1 MSSNLLPLPFKH
13 TQPLPTLASDLVNY
27 VASSSDSTHPDAVK
41 PDAQDLQQIR
51 LSLFGTDGLPA
62 TLQSTARDLIAYYAQ
77 LSYAMT
83 KFPSSLPISFP
94 WYPLFSLPTPAA
106 LPGALPPSSLSP
118 SSGPTP
124 LPLAAERL
132 ATLYSLAALYSILA
146 TERRRTD
153 EQGIKGAIAGLQ
165 AAAGVLDVVL
175 REGGGGEGEGDLAKD
190 AVQSMRDLCLAEAQ
204 EVAWQKAVMDRLKNG
219 TISKLA
225 LRTSELYASARE
237 AAIKAA
243 TPVSTTTNRAWSF
256 PEEWLRYMQLKK
268 LHFAAVAQYRRSI
281 DDSGANRYGDEL
293 GRLQLADQL
302 LRDALAVKVPKG
314 GVLEMVVRDAKGL
327 QKTVQENLA
336 RATKD
341 NDLIY
346 LSFPTPPSSLPPI
359 TAFTLVKPTPPPE
372 ILHPLSYLHAN
383 AGGLGRPLFE
393 ALVPREV
400 SEVVRLWEDR
410 KKEWVERVARGR
422 VGELEREATS
432 TLAALSLPA
441 ALEASLQPLGI
452 PPHLLDQAESIRAQG
467 GLERLETMMKDVR
480 RVKGVNER
488 LLQEAT
494 DHLSSE
500 STLDASHAQQHGTL
514 RWTRAPSSVASA
526 PLLAR
531 AQELRHFLTT
541 ASETDAL
548 VRAKYAEWEG
558 KIRVL
563 EAGREGDGDGDG
575 RLTDALPAATSEAGA
590 AAARAQTRAL
600 RGALD
605 LLEDLV
611 AARAELG
618 RAAKTAVLQADIRDK
633 VLRAAEAF
641 AALRERSGQDGGEG
655 GGGGG
660 GEGEGEGEGTGLERF
675 EELLQSELRALTRGF
690 EEEIDASRAR
700 QEDLLNEIKTLNA
713 SFLSHRRHD
722 PALLARETALQE
734 LSTAHAKY
742 HEMRGNLEEGL
753 RFYAELSRLGSE
765 LRDAAKSFAY
775 SRNVEAQE
783 LHRQLSTVSSPSP
796 SPASPSPAPT
806 PSASGEP
813 AAAPPSSTPARKA
826 TSKTR
831 TPART
836 PASAAGGG
844 SGASGTPNRAN
855 TRASTRLRRTAHAIP
870 EPEVEEEEA
879 DELEEQDD
887 GEAEPAALT
896 PRSGAAVGGWD
907 PSLGIRFG

>member
-1 MSSNLLPLPFKH
+1 
-13 TQPLPTLASDLVNY
+13 
-27 VASSSDSTHPDAVK
+27 
-41 PDAQDLQQIR
+41 
-51 LSLFGTDGLPA
+51 
-62 TLQSTARDLIAYYAQ
+62 
-77 LSYAMT
+77 
-83 KFPSSLPISFP
+83 
-94 WYPLFSLPTPAA
+94 
-106 LPGALPPSSLSP
+106 
-118 SSGPTP
+118 
-124 LPLAAERL
+124 
-132 ATLYSLAALYSILA
+132 
-146 TERRRTD
+146 
-153 EQGIKGAIAGLQ
+153 
-165 AAAGVLDVVL
+165 
-175 REGGGGEGEGDLAKD
+175 
-190 AVQSMRDLCLAEAQ
+190 MRDLCLAEAQ

-243 TPVSTTTNRAWSF
+243 TPVSTTTSRAWSF

-372 ILHPLSYLHAN
+372 ILHPLSYLHPN
-383 AGGLGRPLFE
+383 TGGLGRPLFE

-400 SEVVRLWEDR
+400 SEVMRLWEDR

-422 VGELEREATS
+422 VGELEREAIS

-563 EAGREGDGDGDG
+563 EAGEEGAGGL
-575 RLTDALPAATSEAGA
+575 RDALPAATSEAGD
-590 AAARAQTRAL
+590 AARAQTRAL

-655 GGGGG
+655 GGE
-660 GEGEGEGEGTGLERF
+660 GEGEGEGEGSGLERF

-690 EEEIDASRAR
+690 EEEMDASRAR

-783 LHRQLSTVSSPSP
+783 LHRQLSTVSSPSL
-796 SPASPSPAPT
+796 SPASPSPALT

-813 AAAPPSSTPARKA
+813 AAAPPSSTPVRKA

-844 SGASGTPNRAN
+844 GGASGTPNRAN
-855 TRASTRLRRTAHAIP
+855 TRASTRLRTAHAVP
-870 EPEVEEEEA
+870 EPEPEFRPEVEEEEA
-879 DELEEQDD
+879 DELEEQDE

-896 PRSGAAVGGWD
+896 VPRSGAAAGGWD

>member
-41 PDAQDLQQIR
+41 PDAEALQQIR
-51 LSLFGTDGLPA
+51 LRLYGSDGLPA
-62 TLQSTARDLIAYYAQ
+62 TLQSTAPDLIAYYAQ

-94 WYPLFSLPTPAA
+94 WHPLFSLSNNPAA
-106 LPGALPPSSLSP
+106 LPGAIPLSSLSP
-118 SSGPTP
+118 SSSPEL
-124 LPLAAERL
+124 LPLATERL
-132 ATLYSLAALYSILA
+132 ATLYSLAALYSVLA
-146 TERRRTD
+146 IERRRAD
-153 EQGIKGAIAGLQ
+153 EQGIKGAISGLQ
-165 AAAGVLDVVL
+165 AAAGVLDVLL
-175 REGGGGEGEGDLAKD
+175 REGSEMEGDLARD

-243 TPVSTTTNRAWSF
+243 VPVSATTSRPWAF

-281 DDSGANRYGDEL
+281 DDLGANRYGDEL

-302 LRDALAVKVPKG
+302 LRDALALKVPKG

-327 QKTVQENLA
+327 HKTVLENLA

-372 ILHPLSYLHAN
+372 LLHPLSYLHPN
-383 AGGLGRPLFE
+383 AGGLGTPLFE

-400 SEVVRLWEDR
+400 GEVVRLWEDR
-410 KKEWVERVARGR
+410 KRDWVERVARGR
-422 VGELEREATS
+422 MGELEREATS

-500 STLDASHAQQHGTL
+500 STLDATHAQQHGSL
-514 RWTRAPSSVASA
+514 RWTRTPSSVASA
-526 PLLAR
+526 PLVAR

-558 KIRVL
+558 KIRML
-563 EAGREGDGDGDG
+563 EAGDGEGGL
-575 RLTDALPAATSEAGA
+575 RDALPAAPREDGAG
-590 AAARAQTRAL
+590 RAQTRAL

-605 LLEDLV
+605 QLEDLV
-611 AARAELG
+611 SARAELV
-618 RAAKTAVLQADIRDK
+618 RAAQTAVQQADIRAK
-633 VLRAAEAF
+633 VLRAAEAL
-641 AALRERSGQDGGEG
+641 AALRERGGQDA
-655 GGGGG
+655 
-660 GEGEGEGEGTGLERF
+660 GEGEGEGTTGLEKF
-675 EELLQSELRALTRGF
+675 EELLQGELRALTRGF
-690 EEEIDASRAR
+690 EEEMDASRAR

-734 LSTAHAKY
+734 LSAAHAKY

-783 LHRQLSTVSSPSP
+783 LHRQLSTVPAPSL
-796 SPASPSPAPT
+796 SPAPAAPA
-806 PSASGEP
+806 PSAPAEP
-813 AAAPPSSTPARKA
+813 APVAAPSSTPVRN
-826 TSKTR
+826 TTRNTR

-836 PASAAGGG
+836 PASAASGGG
-844 SGASGTPNRAN
+844 GAAGTPSRAK
-855 TRASTRLRRTAHAIP
+855 TRASTRLRAAHAAP
-870 EPEVEEEEA
+870 EPESEPDLRPEAEEEA
-879 DELEEQDD
+879 EEAEEPEEHGA
-887 GEAEPAALT
+887 GEAEPSAPA
-896 PRSGAAVGGWD
+896 PRNRASGGGWD
-907 PSLGIRFG
+907 PSVGIRFG